1 MTIISAPYEAG
12 GSSMPNEAC
21 APHFADVYR
30 AMAVTLDYRPDAPSG
45 AFGTD
50 MPTRELVIEQEI
62 DAYARRMWALEDTG
76 RYVLVGCPN
85 FAMRKTMLFALEA
98 VDACFGGDEA
108 NHRVGALLA
117 LAAAVNPR

>member
-1 MTIISAPYEAG
+1 MTIISAAYEAG
-12 GSSMPNEAC
+12 GSSMPNKTC

-30 AMAVTLDYRPDAPSG
+30 AMAVTLDYRPEAPSG

-62 DAYARRMWALEDTG
+62 DAYARRMWALEEAG

-85 FAMRKTMLFALEA
+85 FEMRKTLLFALEA
-98 VDACFGGDEA
+98 VDACFGGHGA
-108 NHRVGALLA
+108 NDRVGALLS